1 MRVYV
6 ERDRTRLRIRVVY
19 QGKKH
24 QFSTGL
30 TDTKTNR
37 AYVQGVASR
46 IELDMVSGQFDPTL
60 LKYRPNAVGSNP
72 AGVSCPELFEQYVK
86 AIAKEKA
93 LHPGSLRR
101 YQGCTS
107 HVRKSLSVPA
117 HQVTEATAGN
127 FAAVLLECVSNRT
140 AKEYL
145 WMLASCW
152 DWAQGRYHVADENPW
167 TGQIQRIKP
176 NPQQRVKPFTAAE
189 IQAIIGALRSS
200 PHYSHYSDFVYF
212 LFGTGCR
219 FGEAAGL
226 RWSHVADDFRT
237 VWIGESV
244 SRGHRKSTKTG
255 KSRTIVLPKLVAEM
269 LTDRRQAKLIGRS
282 AKPDDLVFPSPK
294 GHPID
299 DHNFRSRAW
308 KSILEECHIEY
319 RKPYAVR
326 HSVISHALANGANY
340 IDVAQASGHDP
351 KVMHQHYAHVI
362 EMKSIFVEF

>member
-1 MRVYV
+1 MRVYI
-6 ERDRTRLRIRVVY
+6 EKDRSRLRIRMVY

-46 IELDMVSGQFDPTL
+46 IELDMASGHFDPTL

-72 AGVSCPELFEQYVK
+72 AGVSCPDLFEQYVK
-86 AIAKEKA
+86 AIAKDKN

-107 HVRKSLSVPA
+107 HVRKSLCVQA
-117 HQVTEATAGN
+117 HQVNETMAGN
-127 FAAVLLECVSNRT
+127 FAAVLLESVSNRT

-145 WMLASCW
+145 WMLQSCW
-152 DWAQGRYHVADENPW
+152 DWAQNRYHVTLENPW
-167 TGQIQRIKP
+167 TAQIQRIKA
-176 NPQQRVKPFTAAE
+176 NPQQRVKPFTAGE
-189 IQAIIGALRSS
+189 VKAIIRAFRGSTY
-200 PHYSHYSDFVYF
+200 YSHYADFVFF

-226 RWSHVADDFRT
+226 KWCHVSDDFQA
-237 VWIGESV
+237 VWVGESV
-244 SRGHRKSTKTG
+244 SRGYRKSTKTG
-255 KSRTIVLPKLVAEM
+255 KARTVMLSLSVSQM
-269 LTDRRQAKLIGRS
+269 LTDRRQAKLIGRQAS
-282 AKPDDLVFPSPK
+282 PEDLVFPSPK
-294 GHPID
+294 GLPID
-299 DHNFRSRAW
+299 DGNFRNRAW
-308 KSILEECHIEY
+308 RTILEQCRITY
-319 RKPYAVR
+319 RKPYATR
-326 HSVISHALANGANY
+326 HTAVSHALANGANY

-362 EMKSIFVEF
+362 EQRSVFVEF